1 MKKTF
6 AALIVLL
13 LFLQFSCSRSE
24 EPRGI
29 KSEVINGIKHVYNSS
44 APLKGIITLQL
55 EKIMQIDS
63 NDVKPGRA
71 SFSSIQ
77 YDKDGNIY
85 LGDSS
90 NIRIYKFSKDGKLML
105 SFLRKGGGPGE
116 FQSLPKFTILDSGIW
131 VISPRERKIARFDKK
146 GQFMEERKLTKTGHG
161 YTLVEIV
168 DEDRFVG
175 NYDHYEG
182 IGTDKEKQRIRVCQ
196 LLSKEEKPLVSF
208 YQAENVGYTEV
219 NSEVFRSAFVM
230 PIISPLIFYRYN
242 HQNQTMYL
250 SLSTKYE
257 IFHKDLQANTKLVIH
272 REYQRKALSDADK
285 DEIAAFF
292 RGSPPQVKKAIKKA
306 LPGTFCVIANFQFLP
321 RGHLAVSRYT
331 GVSSIEI
338 DIFDSEGRFI
348 YMVKSSDVV
357 PDLRGLRFF
366 EKGVAKVED
375 IDDRDVYV
383 AYRIT
388 NLPGIFD

>member
-1 MKKTF
+1 MKKTL
-6 AALIVLL
+6 AVLIVLL

-24 EPRGI
+24 EPEGI

-44 APLKGIITLQL
+44 APLKGIMTLQL
-55 EKIMQIDS
+55 EKIIQIDS

-90 NIRIYKFSKDGKLML
+90 NIKIYKFSKDGKLML
-105 SFLRKGGGPGE
+105 SFLRKGAGPGE
-116 FQSLPKFTILDSGIW
+116 FQSLPYFVILDSGIW
-131 VISPRERKIARFDKK
+131 VISSRERKIAWFDKK
-146 GQFMEERKLTKTGHG
+146 GQLLEERKLTKTGHG
-161 YTLVEIV
+161 YTYVEIV
-168 DEDRFVG
+168 DEDRFIG
-175 NYDHYEG
+175 NYDHYEET
-182 IGTDKEKQRIRVCQ
+182 GTGKEKRRIRVCQ
-196 LLSKEEKPLVSF
+196 LLGKEETPLVLF

-219 NSEVFRSAFVM
+219 KSEVISSAFVL
-230 PIISPLIFYRYN
+230 PIVSPLIRHSYN

-257 IFHKDLQANTKLVIH
+257 IFHKDLQAKTKLVIH
-272 REYQRKALSDADK
+272 REHQHKALMDADK
-285 DEIAAFF
+285 DEIAALFK
-292 RGSPPQVKKAIKKA
+292 GSPPQVKQAIKKA
-306 LPGTFCVIANFQFLP
+306 LPVSFCVIANFQFLP
-321 RGHLAVSRYT
+321 RGHLAVSRFT

-348 YMVKSSDVV
+348 YTVKSSDVV
-357 PDLRGLRFF
+357 PDLRELRFF
-366 EKGVAKVED
+366 KKGVAQVED

-383 AYRIT
+383 AYRVT